1 MSKEKKISQNPYIAK
16 DELLVKLGFREMI
29 DITKLLYNEG
39 QIDGVPKNPR
49 YLKESEHDN
58 LVKSLADSPEFLE
71 YKPLMVYGLEDG
83 TYVTICGNMR
93 LRVANELRIGGNTN
107 FDKLPCFVLKTDTPI
122 QKIKEYAIKDNV
134 QAGNWDWDELA
145 NGDWKVDELQ
155 DWGVDCSFLTD
166 TEPVEQMS
174 ERKETED
181 DNYDENEHEI
191 ETKCKL
197 GDIWQLGQHR
207 LMCGD
212 STDAA
217 QVALLLDGQQIQL
230 YLTDPPY
237 NVAYGYDNSTT
248 EGHRKDGLVV
258 LNDKMDNDKFE
269 QFLTNAFN
277 AANANMRK
285 GASFYIFHSDGYSYW
300 FRKALINTVD
310 LELRENLIWVKNSMV
325 LGRQDYQWRHE
336 PCLYGWKKG
345 ASHNWFSDRKQTTVM
360 EFDRPTKSVE
370 HPTMKPIP
378 LFAYLIQNSSQEGWN
393 VYDSFGGSGTTVMA
407 CEQLDRNGFLME
419 LDPHYCDVIINRWET
434 YTGKKAEKIKENE
447 NE

>member
-1 MSKEKKISQNPYIAK
+1 MAKKQNNTLSELGVKERISLSCL
-16 DELLVKLGFREMI
+16 EL
-29 DITKLLYNEG
+29 NEG
-39 QIDGVPKNPR
+39 QIVGIPKNPR
-49 YLKESEHDN
+49 YLKGEEHDK
-58 LVKSLADSPEFLE
+58 LKKSLKDSPELLQ
-71 YKPLMVYGLEDG
+71 YKPLMVYAAEGG
-83 TYVTICGNMR
+83 KFVVICGNMR
-93 LRVANELRIGGNTN
+93 LRICQELHNEGVEG
-107 FDKLPCFVLKTDTPI
+107 FDALPCFVLNKDVSI
-122 QKIKEYAIKDNV
+122 AKIKEYAIKDNV

-145 NGDWKVDELQ
+145 NGDWEVDDLQ

-166 TEPVEQMS
+166 TEPVKEMS

-181 DNYDENEHEI
+181 DEYDEDEHEI
-191 ETKCKL
+191 EAKCKL
-197 GDIWQLGQHR
+197 GDIWQLGRHR

-212 STDAA
+212 STDAS
-217 QVALLLDGQQIQL
+217 QVAKLLGGTNIQL

-237 NVAYGYDNSTT
+237 NVAYGYNGAAT

-269 QFLTNAFN
+269 EFLTKAFN
-277 AANANMRK
+277 AANANMEK

-325 LGRQDYQWRHE
+325 FGRQDYQWRHE

-345 ASHNWFSDRKQTTVM
+345 ASLNWFSDRKQTTVM

-393 VYDSFGGSGTTVMA
+393 VYDSFGGSGTTIMA
-407 CEQLDRNGFLME
+407 CEQLDRNGFSME

-434 YTGKKAEKIKENE
+434 YTGKKAEKITV
-447 NE
+447 

>member
-1 MSKEKKISQNPYIAK
+1 MAKKQNNTLSELGVKERISLSCL
-16 DELLVKLGFREMI
+16 EL
-29 DITKLLYNEG
+29 NEG
-39 QIDGVPKNPR
+39 QIVGIPKNPR
-49 YLKESEHDN
+49 YLKGEEHDK
-58 LVKSLADSPEFLE
+58 LKKSLKDSPELLQ
-71 YKPLMVYGLEDG
+71 YKPLMVYAAEGG
-83 TYVTICGNMR
+83 KFVVICGNMR
-93 LRVANELRIGGNTN
+93 LRICQELHNEGVEG
-107 FDKLPCFVLKTDTPI
+107 FDALPCFVLNKDVSLA
-122 QKIKEYAIKDNV
+122 KIKEYAIKDNV

-145 NGDWKVDELQ
+145 NGDWEVDDLQ

-166 TEPVEQMS
+166 TEPVKEMS

-181 DNYDENEHEI
+181 DEYDEDEHEI
-191 ETKCKL
+191 EAKCKL
-197 GDIWQLGQHR
+197 GDIWQLGRHR

-212 STDAA
+212 STDAS
-217 QVALLLDGQQIQL
+217 QVAKLLGGTNIQL

-237 NVAYGYDNSTT
+237 NVAYGYNGAPT
-248 EGHRKDGLVV
+248 EKHRKDGLIV

-269 QFLTNAFN
+269 EFLTNAFN
-277 AANANMRK
+277 AANANMEK

-310 LELRENLIWVKNSMV
+310 LELRENLIWVKNSMT

-434 YTGKKAEKIKENE
+434 YTGKKAEKITV
-447 NE
+447 